1 MRKYTFSAPKWAD
14 RATLAQFRPQIA
26 IGFIA
31 LGLVSLSCCVA
42 SIILC
47 LELQIGSDVG
57 GWLQLLG
64 ASCTDKTMTALYAA
78 LGMGQLITG
87 GLLLGKAK
95 EETKDG
101 FIKRQR
107 RGVRI

>member
-1 MRKYTFSAPKWAD
+1 MLKHTFSAPKWAD
-14 RATLAQFRPQIA
+14 RATLAHYRPQIA

-64 ASCTDKTMTALYAA
+64 ASCTDKTMTALYAG

-87 GLLLGKAK
+87 GLLLEKAK
-95 EETKDG
+95 EKDQ
-101 FIKRQR
+101 FLQDVR
-107 RGVRI
+107 RKERRI